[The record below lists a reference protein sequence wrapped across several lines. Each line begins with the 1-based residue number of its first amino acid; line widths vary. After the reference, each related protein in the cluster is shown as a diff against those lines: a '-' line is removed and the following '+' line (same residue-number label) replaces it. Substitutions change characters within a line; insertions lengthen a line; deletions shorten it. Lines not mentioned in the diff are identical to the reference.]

1 MKKNLYYLCLAALL
15 ASFASCSDNDD
26 MTEDIQTNFTS
37 FKIKGYENA
46 VTTIDVATRTVTV
59 RLPDE
64 VTSGK
69 DLVPIFTVS
78 EGTQAS
84 INRIVQ
90 QSGANAMDFSDEVLY
105 TVANADYSAKTRW
118 HVIVT
123 NNDYTAKYGM
133 GNFLTYWWSNN
144 GTSPNGYYLQQ
155 QHTGEYSNVNCGPTC
170 AVMALK
176 WRDPDCKVTVEDA
189 RNTAVYSEIDGST
202 WWYPR
207 DIYNCLWRY
216 GVENVYYWNFSGAS
230 YDGYIRSICDLLEQG
245 NLCISCLNNG
255 NISEQ
260 TALNKEYHTNR
271 YYKGGSGHYL
281 LIKGYRVVNGV
292 TWLEVHD
299 PWGNDLKYSDG
310 SFYGA
315 NRYYK
320 GYEVAT
326 SIDWNI
332 WTVVVPY
339 K

>member
-1 MKKNLYYLCLAALL
+1 MKKTLYYLCLV
-15 ASFASCSDNDD
+15 ASLVSLASCSDNDELAD
-26 MTEDIQTNFTS
+26 GMQTNFTS
-37 FKIKGYENA
+37 FKIKGYEDA

-69 DLVPIFTVS
+69 DLVPVFTVS

-84 INRIVQ
+84 INRVIQ
-90 QSGANAMDFSDEVLY
+90 QSGTNAMDFSNEVLY
-105 TVANADYSAKTRW
+105 TVANA
-118 HVIVT
+118 
-123 NNDYTAKYGM
+123 DYTAKYGM
-133 GNFLTYWWSNN
+133 GNFLTDRWSNN
-144 GTSPNGYYLQQ
+144 GTNPDGYYIQQ
-155 QHTGEYSNVNCGPTC
+155 QHTGEYSSVNCGPTC

-176 WRDPDCKVTVEDA
+176 WRDPNCSVTVEDA
-189 RNTAVYSEIDGST
+189 RNTAVFSEIDGST

-207 DIYNCLWRY
+207 DIYNCLKRN
-216 GVENVYYWNFSGAS
+216 GVNNVYYWNFTGAS
-230 YDGYIRSICDLLEQG
+230 YDGYVRSICNLLEQG

-271 YYKGGSGHYL
+271 YYKGGAGHYL

-310 SFYGA
+310 SYYGA

-320 GYEVAT
+320 GSEVAT

-339 K
+339 E